1 MGLLD
6 MMRTSVSGMGAQ
18 ANRLGAVGDNIA
30 NSSTI
35 GYKRAS
41 TEFSSLVLQ
50 AGKTDYV
57 SGSVETRVL
66 YNIGEQGA
74 LSFTTSATDLAV
86 KGNGF
91 FVVSG
96 PGGQTYLTRAGSFV
110 KDGNGDLVNSA
121 GFKLMGYNIASGAA
135 NVVSNGSA
143 GLVPVNIGAFAL
155 QANASTQGQLFVN
168 LPSNSSV
175 VAAADLP
182 AANGATATYAGKTS
196 LVTYDSLGNQV
207 TLDVYS
213 ANKGGGDWE
222 ISIYDHAAAASSG
235 GFPYSSGPLAS
246 TTLSFD
252 SSGKLAAS
260 SPTSL
265 SLTIPNGST
274 FNLDLSKSSQLAT
287 GYTVLST
294 TVDGNA
300 PSGVE
305 SVAIK
310 SDGTLDAIFGN
321 GQRTAMY
328 RIPLGNVPSPDN
340 LQPLAGNVYSV
351 STESGAMQVGLAD
364 SAGLGSIASDALEQS
379 TVDLASELTT
389 MIAAQRDYQA
399 NSKVFQTGS
408 DLTQVLIDLK
418 R

>member
-6 MMRTSVSGMGAQ
+6 MMRTSVSGMNAQ

-66 YNIGEQGA
+66 YNVGEQGA
-74 LSFTTSATDLAV
+74 LSFTTSATDIAV

-121 GFKLMGYNIASGAA
+121 GFTLMGYNIASGAA
-135 NVVSNGSA
+135 NIVSNGSA

-155 QANASTQGQLFVN
+155 QANASTDGQLFAN
-168 LPSNSSV
+168 LPSNSGV
-175 VAAADLP
+175 VAPADLP
-182 AANGATATYAGKTS
+182 ATNGATATFAGKTS
-196 LVTYDSLGNQV
+196 LITYDSLGNQV

-222 ISIYDHAAAASSG
+222 ISVYDHAGVSASG

-246 TTLSFD
+246 TTLSFG
-252 SSGKLAAS
+252 SSGKLSAG

-287 GYTVLST
+287 DYTVLST
-294 TVDGNA
+294 TVNGNA

-305 SVAIK
+305 SVEMK

-321 GQRTAMY
+321 GDRTAMY

-351 STESGAMQVGLAD
+351 STESGAMQVGLAN
-364 SAGLGSIASDALEQS
+364 SAGFGSIASDALEQS

-389 MIAAQRDYQA
+389 MIGAQRDYQA